1 VPEEYKTEIVGVKTI
16 AEAFERIRVAAM
28 RELVDAVTITAKKT
42 VVDAKN
48 LAPVGTPET
57 TGIPDYEISY
67 SYMRSIRDTP
77 LETRLDRKAIRKGVT
92 AGGKIINPN
101 TGRPVDYAVPLEFG
115 RSKQAP
121 RGVLYPSAFG
131 NTAYFVVAAKKAV
144 VRGILSA

>member
-1 VPEEYKTEIVGVKTI
+1 MSKYEVSIAGVKNV
-16 AEAFERIRVAAM
+16 AEAFERIRLSAL
-28 RELVDAVTITAKKT
+28 RELVDAVTVTAKKT

-48 LAPVGTPET
+48 IAPVGTPES
-57 TGIPDYEISY
+57 TGMPDYEISY

-77 LETRLDRKAIRKGVT
+77 LEMTYNKTKIRRGVT

-121 RGVLYPSAFG
+121 RGVLYPAAF
-131 NTAYFVVAAKKAV
+131 NNILYFLVAAKKAV